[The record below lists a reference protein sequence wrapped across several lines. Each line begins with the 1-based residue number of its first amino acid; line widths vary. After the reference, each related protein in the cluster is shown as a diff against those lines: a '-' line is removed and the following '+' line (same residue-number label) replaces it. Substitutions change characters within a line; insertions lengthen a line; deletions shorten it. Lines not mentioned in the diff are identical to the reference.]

1 MSRRLPEPIKAVH
14 KAWGPRVR
22 SLRLHGGPLEGEISE
37 HAEYAVHELCHA
49 TLLGVFVPY
58 GRCRKHDV
66 SAYIETDCYVKY
78 PWLADMNE
86 IRTLAAEF
94 LVLRELGIPT
104 PFATILDLGSRNVQ
118 LFHPREQRHRLS
130 RCIRRALNTPRV
142 RQAVAAV
149 VEFIRNGKG
158 KVLKPA
164 CEKF

>member
-14 KAWGPRVR
+14 RAWGPRVR
-22 SLRLHGGPLEGEISE
+22 SLYLLGGALEGEVSE
-37 HAEYAVHELCHA
+37 HAEYAVHEFCHA

-66 SAYIETDCYVKY
+66 SAYVETGCELKD
-78 PWLADMNE
+78 PWLADRNE
-86 IRTLAAEF
+86 VRTLAAEY

-104 PFATILDLGSRNVQ
+104 SFATILDLGRKNVQ
-118 LFHPREQRHRLS
+118 LFHPSEQRHRLS

-142 RQAVAAV
+142 RRAAAAV

-158 KVLKPA
+158 KVL
-164 CEKF
+164 